1 MQKNIGY
8 HTRAYGDSRIK
19 ISGGSFG
26 GDISQE
32 TVERL
37 TRLFDVI
44 IKPSGTAVFVDKS
57 GREVNLYISVDARE
71 TIKGREAYK
80 LWEKKRQAEIKA
92 EEEKLKSILDD
103 DEILNAMK
111 GLTHAEIIERLGSNR
126 NS

>member
-8 HTRAYGDSRIK
+8 HTRAYGDNRIK

-57 GREVNLYISVDARE
+57 GREVNLYISVDARN
-71 TIKGREAYK
+71 TIKGREALK
-80 LWEKKRQAEIKA
+80 LWNEKRLAEFKA
-92 EEEKLKSILDD
+92 EEDKLVKLEE
-103 DEILNAMK
+103 EILKAME
-111 GLTHAEIIERLGSNR
+111 GLTYTEILERLGANR